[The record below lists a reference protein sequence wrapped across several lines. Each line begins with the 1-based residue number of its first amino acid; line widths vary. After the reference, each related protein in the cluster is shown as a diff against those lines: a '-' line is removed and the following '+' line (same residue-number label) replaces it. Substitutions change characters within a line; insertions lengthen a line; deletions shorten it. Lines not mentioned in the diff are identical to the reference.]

1 MNEHLQRHGQMAL
14 AQLALQPFEIGESQL
29 SGQNNALAT
38 EGGGLGHTGRT
49 RDRHLGG
56 TVQHETGYQFLR
68 QTAETDVLH
77 DHRIDTGLGSGDQQF
92 RRSIQLIA
100 EHKHVEGEEAP
111 HIALM
116 QPMHQLGQLAD
127 AEVVS
132 PLSGIE
138 GINTE
143 INGVRA
149 VGDGCLERVPVTSWG
164 KELRNAQGLRLEKR
178 RAASNRRRASA
189 VPSKRQCQG
198 S

>member
-77 DHRIDTGLGSGDQQF
+77 DHRIHPGPGSGNQQL
-92 RRSIQLIA
+92 RRTSQLIA
-100 EHKHVEGEEAP
+100 EHQHVEGEETL
-111 HIALM
+111 HIALV
-116 QPMHQLGQLAD
+116 QPLHQLGQLAD

-132 PLSGIE
+132 PLAGIE
-138 GINTE
+138 RINTE
-143 INGVRA
+143 INGVRS
-149 VGDGCLERVPVTSWG
+149 VGDG
-164 KELRNAQGLRLEKR
+164 RLE
-178 RAASNRRRASA
+178 
-189 VPSKRQCQG
+189 
-198 S
+198 